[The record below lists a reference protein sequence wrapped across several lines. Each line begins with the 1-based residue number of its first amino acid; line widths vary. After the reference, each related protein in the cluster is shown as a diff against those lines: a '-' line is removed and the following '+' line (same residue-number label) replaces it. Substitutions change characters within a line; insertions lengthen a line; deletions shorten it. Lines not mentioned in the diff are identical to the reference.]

1 MSLLTFLEIVLA
13 VAIGNKTVLN
23 IFTGVDEAEKIRFSI
38 FQYGFIVV
46 DSTINSLWNPWHVE
60 GDAVPVGL
68 IKQVI
73 ARKEWH
79 LHVGKYYVFYTT
91 P

>member
-23 IFTGVDEAEKIRFSI
+23 IFTGVDDAEKIRFSI

-46 DSTINSLWNPWHVE
+46 DSTINSLWNPEHVE

>member
-1 MSLLTFLEIVLA
+1 MTLTTFLLTVLA
-13 VAIGNKTVLN
+13 VAIGNKAVIN
-23 IFTGVDEAEKIRFSI
+23 IFTGVNDAEKIRIHI
-38 FQYGFIVV
+38 FHYGFLVI
-46 DSTINSLWNPWHVE
+46 DSTIESLWNPKHVE

-73 ARKEWH
+73 DRGEWH
-79 LHVGKYYVFYTT
+79 LRIGKYYVFYTT

>member
-1 MSLLTFLEIVLA
+1 MTFTTFLLTVLA
-13 VAIGNKTVLN
+13 VAIGNKTTLN
-23 IFTGVDEAEKIRFSI
+23 IFTGVDDAEKIRFSI
-38 FQYGFIVV
+38 FHYGFVVV
-46 DSTINSLWNPWHVE
+46 DSTINSLWNPKYVE

-79 LHVGKYYVFYTT
+79 LRFGKYYVFYTT